1 MRRRSLVVTA
11 SAVALTPLARA
22 QQGAKPKRIAV
33 LVLGD
38 AHGSAGSLPYVAAL
52 KAALREL
59 GWIEGQNIVYDVR
72 VAQGRTERLPELTR
86 ELIAL
91 APDLIWTA
99 ATSAALAARQ
109 VTTTIP
115 IVIANAAD
123 PVGVGLAK
131 SLAQPGGNVTGLS
144 ALSSDVA
151 PKSLELLHAALP
163 RLARVAVLS
172 NPDEPTNAAVTQ
184 NLPATAR
191 ALHVQLVTVTI
202 RTPEQIEPAL
212 AKLPRDA
219 IDAVVVP
226 GGALF
231 FTHLAQIGA
240 ALKRL
245 KLAAANAGDESL
257 LTYRQSFS
265 EQAVRSA
272 SQVDRILKGANPAE
286 MPIEQPTRLELVIN
300 LQTARALG
308 VTIPQSL
315 LLRADKVIE

>member
-1 MRRRSLVVTA
+1 M
-11 SAVALTPLARA
+11 
-22 QQGAKPKRIAV
+22 
-33 LVLGD
+33 
-38 AHGSAGSLPYVAAL
+38 
-52 KAALREL
+52 
-59 GWIEGQNIVYDVR
+59 
-72 VAQGRTERLPELTR
+72 PELTR

-91 APDLIWTA
+91 APDVSWTA
-99 ATSAALAARQ
+99 ATSAALAARR
-109 VTTTIP
+109 VTTTVP

-123 PVGVGLAK
+123 PVGAGLAK
-131 SLAQPGGNVTGLS
+131 SLARPGGNVTGLS
-144 ALSSDVA
+144 ALSADVA

-172 NPDEPTNAAVTQ
+172 NPDEPTHAALMQ

-191 ALHVQLVTVTI
+191 ALRVQLVTVTI
-202 RTPEQIEPAL
+202 RSAEQIEPAL
-212 AKLPRDA
+212 SQLPRDA

-231 FTHLAQIGA
+231 FTHVAQIGA

-245 KLAAANAGDESL
+245 KLPAANAGDESL
-257 LTYRQSFS
+257 LTSPQSFS
-265 EQAVRSA
+265 EQAERSA

-300 LQTARALG
+300 LKTAKALG

-315 LLRADKVIE
+315 LLRADRVIE